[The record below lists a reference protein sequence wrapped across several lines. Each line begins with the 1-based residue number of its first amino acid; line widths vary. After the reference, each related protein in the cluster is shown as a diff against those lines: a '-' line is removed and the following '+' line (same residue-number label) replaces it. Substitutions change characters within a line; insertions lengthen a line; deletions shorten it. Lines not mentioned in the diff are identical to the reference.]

1 MSGILFLFVLLII
14 VLIFVLYL
22 YYRDIPES
30 FITRDIPVN
39 GQDLQPM
46 TDPPVDT
53 GPFPGQMTEGHQQLT
68 HSVASLPAEFG
79 QNVTRPDRIA
89 PSTSQGILSDYSI
102 SLSKPYDD
110 FGSPEPHHLEGTW
123 SDTLDRACNALNNT
137 DCQSSQYCILV
148 NGDTCKSAFPNTTDS
163 RMYNNYETKTLPQSD
178 LSYYYRDG
186 ICYGECSGWNPTY
199 KTPDPIQL
207 SNLVNNSSYT
217 SSSAGILTT
226 GNMYNKVNPDNVPE
240 QSATMWGTTS
250 RNEYNPLNPVY
261 NTTSDRK
268 ILYNQTFPLND
279 RCDNLEIIPLIP
291 TLLPTQYPTPT
302 TSGLVCNPE
311 CAINYHCTQ
320 NNMNQS
326 VCMPDERLYGAR
338 PNNEQRR

>member
-14 VLIFVLYL
+14 CLIYVLYL

-39 GQDLQPM
+39 GLDLQPM
-46 TDPPVDT
+46 TDPPVDP
-53 GPFPGQMTEGHQQLT
+53 GPFPGQRAFAKRSLQQLT
-68 HSVASLPAEFG
+68 RQVTKLPNEFG
-79 QNVTRPDRIA
+79 QGVTRPDRIS

-123 SDTLDRACNALNNT
+123 SDTLDRACNALSQT

-148 NGDTCKSAFPNTTDS
+148 NGDTCKSAFPNTTDA

-186 ICYGECSGWNPTY
+186 KCYGECSGWNPTY

-226 GNMYNKVNPDNVPE
+226 GNMYNKVNP
-240 QSATMWGTTS
+240 STMWSDDRRSSTGT
-250 RNEYNPLNPVY
+250 NPPGYDALNPIY

-268 ILYNQTFPLND
+268 ILYNQQYPLMD
-279 RCDNLEIIPLIP
+279 RCDNLEIITLIP
-291 TLLPTQYPTPT
+291 TMLPTPTPT
-302 TSGLVCNPE
+302 TSGLVCNPD
-311 CAINYHCTQ
+311 CAINYHCTK

-326 VCMPDERLYGAR
+326 VCMPDERLYG
-338 PNNEQRR
+338 QRAFA

>member
-1 MSGILFLFVLLII
+1 MGGILFLFVLLII
-14 VLIFVLYL
+14 CLIYVLYL

-39 GQDLQPM
+39 SENLQPI
-46 TDPPVDT
+46 
-53 GPFPGQMTEGHQQLT
+53 GQMTEGHQQLNQK
-68 HSVASLPAEFG
+68 SALRSDDFG
-79 QNVTRPDRIA
+79 QGVTRPDRIA

-123 SDTLDRACNALNNT
+123 SDTLDRACNALSQT

-148 NGDTCKSAFPNTTDS
+148 NGDTCKSAFPNTTDA

-186 ICYGECSGWNPTY
+186 KCYGECSGWNPTY

-226 GNMYNKVNPDNVPE
+226 GNMYNKVNTSTSGSNVPE
-240 QSATMWGTTS
+240 HPSTMWSEDWRSQRMPSTGTKS
-250 RNEYNPLNPVY
+250 PNEYNPLNPIY

-268 ILYNQTFPLND
+268 ILYNQQYPLMD
-279 RCDNLEIIPLIP
+279 RCDNLETITLTP
-291 TLLPTQYPTPT
+291 TMLPTPT
-302 TSGLVCNPE
+302 PTISGLVCNPE
-311 CAINYHCTQ
+311 CAVNYHCTK

-326 VCMPDERLYGAR
+326 VCMPDERLYG
-338 PNNEQRR
+338 QRAFA

>member
-14 VLIFVLYL
+14 CLIYVLYL

-39 GQDLQPM
+39 SENLQPM
-46 TDPPVDT
+46 TDPPISQ
-53 GPFPGQMTEGHQQLT
+53 GI
-68 HSVASLPAEFG
+68 
-79 QNVTRPDRIA
+79 TRPDRIA
-89 PSTSQGILSDYSI
+89 PPTGQGILSDYSI

-123 SDTLDRACNALNNT
+123 PDTLDRACNALSQT

-148 NGDTCKSAFPNTTDS
+148 NGDTCKSAFPNTTDA
-163 RMYNNYETKTLPQSD
+163 RMYNNFETKTLPQSD

-186 ICYGECSGWNPTY
+186 KCYGECSGWNPTY

-226 GNMYNKVNPDNVPE
+226 GNMYNKVNP
-240 QSATMWGTTS
+240 STMWSDDWQSQRSLQASTGTKS
-250 RNEYNPLNPVY
+250 PNDYNPLNPIY

-268 ILYNQTFPLND
+268 ILYNQQYPLMD
-279 RCDNLEIIPLIP
+279 RCDNLETITLTP
-291 TLLPTQYPTPT
+291 TMLPTPT
-302 TSGLVCNPE
+302 PTISGLVCNPE
-311 CAINYHCTQ
+311 CAVNYHCTK

-338 PNNEQRR
+338 PHNI

>member
-1 MSGILFLFVLLII
+1 MGGILFLFVLLII
-14 VLIFVLYL
+14 CLIYVLYL

-39 GQDLQPM
+39 GLDLQPM
-46 TDPPVDT
+46 TDPPVDP
-53 GPFPGQMTEGHQQLT
+53 GPFPGQG
-68 HSVASLPAEFG
+68 
-79 QNVTRPDRIA
+79 VTRPDRIS

-123 SDTLDRACNALNNT
+123 SDTLDRACNALSQT

-148 NGDTCKSAFPNTTDS
+148 NGDTCKSAFPNTTDA
-163 RMYNNYETKTLPQSD
+163 RMYNNFETKTLPQSD

-186 ICYGECSGWNPTY
+186 KCYGECSGWNPTY

-226 GNMYNKVNPDNVPE
+226 GNMYNKVNPP
-240 QSATMWGTTS
+240 TMWSDDWRSQRSLKASTGTKS
-250 RNEYNPLNPVY
+250 PNEYNPLNPIY

-268 ILYNQTFPLND
+268 ILYKQTYPLMD
-279 RCDNLEIIPLIP
+279 RCDNLETITLTP
-291 TLLPTQYPTPT
+291 TMLPTPT
-302 TSGLVCNPE
+302 PTISGLVCNPE
-311 CAINYHCTQ
+311 CAVNYHCTK

-338 PNNEQRR
+338 PHNI

>member
-14 VLIFVLYL
+14 VLIYVLFL
-22 YYRDIPES
+22 YYHDIPES

-39 GQDLQPM
+39 GQNLQPM
-46 TDPPVDT
+46 TDPPVET
-53 GPFPGQMTEGHQQLT
+53 GPFPGQG
-68 HSVASLPAEFG
+68 
-79 QNVTRPDRIA
+79 VTRPDRIA
-89 PSTSQGILSDYSI
+89 PSTRQGILSDYSI
-102 SLSKPYDD
+102 SLNKPYDD
-110 FGSPEPHHLEGTW
+110 FGSPEPHHLEKTW
-123 SDTLDRACNALNNT
+123 SDTLDRACNALNST

-186 ICYGECSGWNPTY
+186 KCYGECSGWNPTY

-226 GNMYNKVNPDNVPE
+226 GNMYNKVNPSSPMGGI
-240 QSATMWGTTS
+240 TPTTS
-250 RNEYNPLNPVY
+250 PMGGMNVASGYNPLNPIY
-261 NTTSDRK
+261 NTNIDRK
-268 ILYNQTFPLND
+268 ILYNQTYPLND
-279 RCDNLEIIPLIP
+279 RCDNLETIPMIP
-291 TLLPTQYPTPT
+291 TIFPTPT
-302 TSGLVCNPE
+302 PTSSGKLICNPE
-311 CAINYHCTQ
+311 CAINYHCT
-320 NNMNQS
+320 NNIANQT

-338 PNNEQRR
+338 PYKM